1 MLRIERLLIAR
12 MPVLMDISNHD
23 SDGFEFDVVV
33 GEEEGGWGRQLPL
46 FSAVRCFGPLA
57 VTRVQFFSR
66 QLAHSIRKAS
76 ILRLQIR
83 SCHAEEE
90 DVWHSTSW
98 LGVADKL
105 H

>member
-1 MLRIERLLIAR
+1 MIQMALSSMLLLEKKEE
-12 MPVLMDISNHD
+12 VGVD
-23 SDGFEFDVVV
+23 S
-33 GEEEGGWGRQLPL
+33 
-46 FSAVRCFGPLA
+46 FSAVGCFGPLA

>member
-12 MPVLMDISNHD
+12 MPVMMDVSNHD
-23 SDGFEFDVVV
+23 SDGVEFDVVV
-33 GEEEGGWGRQLPL
+33 GEEGGSKEVGVDS
-46 FSAVRCFGPLA
+46 FSAVGCFGPLA

-66 QLAHSIRKAS
+66 QSAHSIRKAS

-83 SCHAEEE
+83 SCHAE
-90 DVWHSTSW
+90 VWHSTSW

>member
-1 MLRIERLLIAR
+1 MIQMALSSMLLLEKKKEEVGA
-12 MPVLMDISNHD
+12 D
-23 SDGFEFDVVV
+23 S
-33 GEEEGGWGRQLPL
+33 
-46 FSAVRCFGPLA
+46 FSAVGCFGPLA

-83 SCHAEEE
+83 SCHAE
-90 DVWHSTSW
+90 VWHSTSW

-105 H
+105 Y